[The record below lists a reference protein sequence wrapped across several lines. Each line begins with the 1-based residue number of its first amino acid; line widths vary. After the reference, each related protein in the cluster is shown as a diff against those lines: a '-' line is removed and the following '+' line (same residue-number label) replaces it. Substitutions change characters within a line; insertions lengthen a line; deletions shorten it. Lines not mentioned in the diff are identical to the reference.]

1 MRGIVRPADGVGR
14 KVENI
19 SPDREEPVERVEP
32 EEEDEENNKELLPSD
47 LRVTDHQQNPIRWST
62 VARIS
67 IGQGLRQDDGHIGH
81 GTQCPGLDTSRY
93 VYNDKWN
100 LPTPGHLVD
109 LYESKSIMLLIIIFE
124 INQS

>member
-47 LRVTDHQQNPIRWST
+47 LRITNHQQNSIRRSA

-67 IGQGLRQDDGHIGH
+67 RGQGLRQDGGH
-81 GTQCPGLDTSRY
+81 GTQCPCLGTSIH
-93 VYNDKWN
+93 VYNERLN
-100 LPTPGHLVD
+100 LPTRTF
-109 LYESKSIMLLIIIFE
+109 S
-124 INQS
+124 